1 MKILLAVLFWLVVVL
16 VLLVS
21 LIPVIAAP
29 FVTAVP
35 GWLGALL
42 GAADVA
48 VLVLALRAGLSHWGK
63 GLTLAGGFL
72 AVALA
77 AVLLSQLLAHTPPIL
92 GADGKPLPGSIASL
106 ERVELNGSR
115 QWVSIRGRDVN
126 NPVLVFLSGGP
137 GGSEIPSTRLHLAE
151 LEEHFVVV
159 NWDQPGAAKSFFAVP
174 KRELTPQR
182 YIDDGRALAE
192 LMRERF
198 DEEKVFLMGESWGT
212 ILGVWL
218 VRDYPELFHAFISS
232 GQMVNTT
239 EDDVMGYELA
249 LRIVEERGDAA
260 KLEQLR
266 RNGPPPYTTGNLSLT
281 YQSYLGVLT
290 DYMSERAHGVGPGAD
305 ADILTDALREP
316 EYGLA
321 DKVNWLLGLMTV
333 FNRVYPQI
341 ADLDFVTQAAKLEVP
356 IYFMVG
362 RHDVNA
368 MTSLVEAY
376 YAALAAPHKEL
387 IWFEESGHPP
397 LYSEAAKTVDVVVNR
412 ALANSG
418 R

>member
-92 GADGKPLPGSIASL
+92 GADGKPLPGSIATL

-182 YIDDGRALAE
+182 YIDDGRALVE
-192 LMRERF
+192 QMRQRF
-198 DEEKVFLMGESWGT
+198 DEEKVFLIGESWGT

-260 KLEQLR
+260 KLE
-266 RNGPPPYTTGNLSLT
+266 
-281 YQSYLGVLT
+281 
-290 DYMSERAHGVGPGAD
+290 
-305 ADILTDALREP
+305 
-316 EYGLA
+316 
-321 DKVNWLLGLMTV
+321 
-333 FNRVYPQI
+333 
-341 ADLDFVTQAAKLEVP
+341 
-356 IYFMVG
+356 
-362 RHDVNA
+362 
-368 MTSLVEAY
+368 
-376 YAALAAPHKEL
+376 
-387 IWFEESGHPP
+387 
-397 LYSEAAKTVDVVVNR
+397 
-412 ALANSG
+412 
-418 R
+418 